1 MGRPN
6 VYLLV
11 SLMRNQGRCQCGW
24 RGKRRW
30 LRGFALVDVFEHARD
45 TGHLPTDI
53 EVNQTL
59 HMF

>member
-1 MGRPN
+1 
-6 VYLLV
+6 
-11 SLMRNQGRCQCGW
+11 
-24 RGKRRW
+24 

>member
-1 MGRPN
+1 
-6 VYLLV
+6 LLV